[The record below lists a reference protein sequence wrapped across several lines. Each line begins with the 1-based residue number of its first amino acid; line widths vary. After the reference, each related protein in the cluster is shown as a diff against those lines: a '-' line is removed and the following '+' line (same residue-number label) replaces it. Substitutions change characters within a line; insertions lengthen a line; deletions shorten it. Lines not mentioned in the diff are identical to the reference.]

1 MANVSHAPGFLINRF
16 FLRRFICFLNAA
28 GKKKKEQHDAN
39 QAGMGLNPAYAGAY
53 GAMPPVSMISA
64 LKKSLCSI
72 CFKCIIS
79 LNLVICV

>member
-1 MANVSHAPGFLINRF
+1 MANVLHTPVFLINCF

-53 GAMPPVSMISA
+53 GAIPPVSMFSA

-72 CFKCIIS
+72 CFKRIIS
-79 LNLVICV
+79 LDLVICV